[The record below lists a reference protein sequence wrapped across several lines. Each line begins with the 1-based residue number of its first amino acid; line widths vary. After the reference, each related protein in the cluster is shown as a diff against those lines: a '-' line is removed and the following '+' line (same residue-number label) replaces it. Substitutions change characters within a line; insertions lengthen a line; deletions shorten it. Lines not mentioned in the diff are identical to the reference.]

1 MGSGHT
7 NKSCM
12 NKISLFP
19 TLIFQH
25 DLSQDPEFQLL
36 KDICNRQKTEPHG
49 LVSGA
54 ESSYVNGYG
63 RLLDNML
70 LKGIRSRIQDAVNQ
84 YTQELGLEPAVITNS
99 WFNKLGQ
106 GHRVERHRHECSVV
120 SGALYLH
127 ADPGS
132 VPLRLHNPINH
143 LRMFEHI
150 AQTNRENEPWFE
162 FPCVTGML
170 VIFPSWLE
178 HDTLPNESDSRI
190 TLSFNSSYNTNKTIR

>member
-1 MGSGHT
+1 
-7 NKSCM
+7 M
-12 NKISLFP
+12 NRISLFP
-19 TLIFQH
+19 TVIFQH
-25 DLSQDPEFQLL
+25 DFSQDPEFQLL
-36 KDICNRQKTEPHG
+36 NDICKRQKTAPHT

-54 ESSYVNGYG
+54 ESSYINENGHG
-63 RLLDNML
+63 RLLDNVL
-70 LKGIRSRIQDAVNQ
+70 LKGIRGRIQDAVNQ

-99 WFNKLGQ
+99 WFNKLSQ

-127 ADPGS
+127 ADAGS

-150 AQTNRENEPWFE
+150 AQTNRENEQWFE

-178 HDTLPNESDSRI
+178 HDTLPNETDSRI
-190 TLSFNSSYNTNKTIR
+190 TLSFNSSYHTNKAIR

>member
-1 MGSGHT
+1 
-7 NKSCM
+7 M

-25 DLSQDPEFQLL
+25 DFSQDPEFQLL
-36 KDICNRQKTEPHG
+36 KDICKQQKTAPHT

-54 ESSYVNGYG
+54 ESSYINENGHG

-99 WFNKLGQ
+99 WFNKLSQ

-127 ADPGS
+127 ADAGS

-150 AQTNRENEPWFE
+150 AQTTRENEQWFE

-178 HDTLPNESDSRI
+178 HDTLPNQTDSRI
-190 TLSFNSSYNTNKTIR
+190 TLSFNSSYHTNKAIR

>member
-1 MGSGHT
+1 
-7 NKSCM
+7 M
-12 NKISLFP
+12 NRISLFP
-19 TLIFQH
+19 TVIFQH
-25 DLSQDPEFQLL
+25 DFSQDPEFQLL
-36 KDICNRQKTEPHG
+36 KDICERQKTAPHG

-54 ESSYVNGYG
+54 ESSYINGHG
-63 RLLDNML
+63 RLLDNIL

-84 YTQELGLEPAVITNS
+84 YTEELGLEPAIITNS
-99 WFNKLGQ
+99 WFNKLRQ

-150 AQTNRENEPWFE
+150 THTNHENEPWFE
-162 FPCVTGML
+162 VPCVTGMM

-178 HDTLPNESDSRI
+178 HDTVSNETDSRI
-190 TLSFNSSYNTNKTIR
+190 TLSFNSTYLVNKKINR